1 MPTRKMVKIL
11 IEERF
16 GRHVLTGNLNG
27 DYFRYE
33 VEDVDGKRYV
43 HHDTLHSPLT
53 EDKVLEILD
62 VLDL

>member
-16 GRHVLTGNLNG
+16 GRHILTGNLNG

-33 VEDVDGKRYV
+33 VEEVDGKCYV

-53 EDKVLEILD
+53 EEKVLEILQ

>member
-1 MPTRKMVKIL
+1 MPTRKMVNIL

-16 GRHVLTGNLNG
+16 GRHVLTGNLKG
-27 DYFRYE
+27 DYYRYE
-33 VEDVDGKRYV
+33 VEDVGGKRYV

-53 EDKVLEILD
+53 EEKVLEILD

>member
-1 MPTRKMVKIL
+1 MVKIL

-27 DYFRYE
+27 DFFRYE

-53 EDKVLEILD
+53 EDKVLEILQ